1 MEVAAP
7 ERQQPCV
14 DLDRGRDVDYEGRGR
29 EEEAEIGVHARYVH
43 VVHPDEEAE
52 RADDDD
58 RPDHHPVAEDVL
70 AGVDADELGADAEG
84 GQRAD
89 IALGVAEEPE
99 EMLEE
104 DRRAALIAHALR
116 PEERRVGKEWVSTE

>member
-1 MEVAAP
+1 MIRRP
-7 ERQQPCV
+7 PRSTRTDTLFPHTT
-14 DLDRGRDVDYEGRGR
+14 LFRSRGR

-43 VVHPDEEAE
+43 VVRPDEEAE

-70 AGVDADELGADAEG
+70 AGVDADEIGDDAEG
-84 GQRAD
+84 GPRDD
-89 IALGVAEEPE
+89 IYLGVAEEPD

-104 DRRAALIAHALR
+104 DRRADLIPNVL
-116 PEERRVGKEWVSTE
+116 VSHGPDVRQ